1 MNLFNHFLIG
11 EKVYTQF
18 LSPVFEKHNLTY
30 MELTV
35 LLFLANNPT
44 LDTASHI
51 VKCRNLSKSH
61 VSMSVRSLTEKGLLE
76 GMYQDGDR
84 RAVHLKPTQ
93 LADEIIAEGREAQ
106 RAFMNVV
113 FSGFTPEEL
122 KTLSLLIEKTDKNIA
137 EYSDSHR

>member
-93 LADEIIAEGREAQ
+93 WAEEIIAEGREAQ
-106 RAFMNVV
+106 RAFMNVD
-113 FSGFTPEEL
+113 FSGITPEEL